1 MAGTSAIANV
11 ERETVYL
18 NLASD
23 QIDAAGWRQPPRASD
38 DLLTSPERDMDRDI

>member
-23 QIDAAGWRQPPRASD
+23 QIDAAGWRAATARV
-38 DLLTSPERDMDRDI
+38 R